1 MIGIAIGQAMTLAQI
16 QKRSR
21 STRLRVHM
29 DASGFVSILLALLVM
44 FMVRAVYETHSAVA
58 VELPGSVSAIRMGG
72 AAREDALII
81 STERDGKIFLRTARI
96 LPEDV
101 TSQVK
106 DALAKGAE
114 KKVYIKAD
122 SRAPYRAVAKVLDSV
137 RAAGVESIGFLTAPA
152 RH

>member
-1 MIGIAIGQAMTLAQI
+1 
-16 QKRSR
+16 
-21 STRLRVHM
+21 M

-44 FMVRAVYETHSAVA
+44 FMVKTVYERHSAVA
-58 VELPGSVSAIRMGG
+58 VELPGSVNATRMGG

-81 STERDGKIFLRTARI
+81 SIERDGKIFLRTARI

-122 SRAPYRAVAKVLDSV
+122 SRAHYRAVAKVLDSV
-137 RAAGVESIGFLTAPA
+137 RAAGVENVGFLTAPTLQPPKPVLPKN
-152 RH
+152 

>member
-1 MIGIAIGQAMTLAQI
+1 MLGIEIGQAMTLMQLR
-16 QKRSR
+16 KRSR

-44 FMVRAVYETHSAVA
+44 FMVRAVYETHSAVG
-58 VELPGSVSAIRMGG
+58 VELPGSVNAIRMGG

-81 STERDGKIFLRTARI
+81 SIERDGKIFLRTAQVF
-96 LPEDV
+96 PEDV

-122 SRAPYRAVAKVLDSV
+122 SRTPYRAVAKVLASV
-137 RAAGVESIGFLTAPA
+137 RAAGVERIGFLTAPT